1 MNLPS
6 LHSSS
11 AADGMNESA
20 STPGGVMV
28 LAVLRLVLLPIYSVN
43 TLVPLLLV
51 VVAAGYELSGL
62 LVMDIIGSFYYAVVS
77 SDRAFYTQ
85 SLLKALGIVS
95 MIAVLLSLQSMLQQA
110 CALQWRLALVAH
122 QHRRFFRYSAPSL
135 NVDSDQRITQDTDR
149 LTTCLSLVFSACI
162 VKPCVA
168 IFYTVFLATKYHWTV
183 PAWCGVYFVL
193 SIFCSALLSKPL
205 VSTVATQEEREG
217 RFRFVHALHRS
228 AYLAQRQFYGR
239 EGMRAEKLRLDTLFL
254 SAFGNL
260 KILIRQGLFLGLSTN
275 FFSYAGSIVAYAVI
289 GNALLN
295 SSSSSTSSS
304 SDIASRVAEGS
315 YACLA
320 LISAF
325 SDLNTLAQN
334 LAFLAGYC
342 ARVGSFLKTL
352 EGDEA
357 EADKEGRDFDPIDQQ
372 QLVSYR
378 CCSRKTVGFCA
389 DAKGISSSSSPLLD
403 ALLAGVGDEEA
414 QGQEQGQEQRRP
426 WKKTAAALSI
436 ASLDVRT
443 PDLGRLVLPSLSLE
457 VPVGARVLVKGQS
470 GCGKTSLLRAIAAGL
485 DYSHDSD
492 GHVQSLFDSEAI
504 AFVPQSPHLFDGSLR
519 ANLCFPSG
527 LVLGRRDDD
536 IDEDAVLE
544 AALTAVR
551 LQHLV
556 QGQGLQKEAEW
567 HRILTPG
574 EKQRLEFA
582 RLLVQKGPGLKL
594 VVLDE
599 PTSSLGA
606 EDESRCFR
614 ALLDVAPGL
623 TVVTATHG
631 VSSLAPLHTH
641 SLDLSS
647 AVPSSSSS
655 FFPLVSLR

>member
-1 MNLPS
+1 
-6 LHSSS
+6 
-11 AADGMNESA
+11 
-20 STPGGVMV
+20 
-28 LAVLRLVLLPIYSVN
+28 
-43 TLVPLLLV
+43 
-51 VVAAGYELSGL
+51 
-62 LVMDIIGSFYYAVVS
+62 
-77 SDRAFYTQ
+77 
-85 SLLKALGIVS
+85 
-95 MIAVLLSLQSMLQQA
+95 
-110 CALQWRLALVAH
+110 
-122 QHRRFFRYSAPSL
+122 
-135 NVDSDQRITQDTDR
+135 
-149 LTTCLSLVFSACI
+149 
-162 VKPCVA
+162 
-168 IFYTVFLATKYHWTV
+168 
-183 PAWCGVYFVL
+183 
-193 SIFCSALLSKPL
+193 
-205 VSTVATQEEREG
+205 
-217 RFRFVHALHRS
+217 
-228 AYLAQRQFYGR
+228 
-239 EGMRAEKLRLDTLFL
+239 MRAEKLRLDTLFL

-260 KILIRQGLFLGLSTN
+260 KTLIRQGLFLALSTN

-289 GNALLN
+289 GNTLLN

-378 CCSRKTVGFCA
+378 CCSRKTAGFCA
-389 DAKGISSSSSPLLD
+389 DAKGTSSSSSPLLD

-414 QGQEQGQEQRRP
+414 QGQEQGQGQEQRRP

-485 DYSHDSD
+485 DCSHDSD

-606 EDESRCFR
+606 EDEERCFR